1 MWQQQMAKGSLG
13 WVSDA
18 IHVQDDKNTFLIEK
32 CWAKR
37 TLKSPPA
44 QYSVSQ
50 GMDFS
55 LWLFKMEYVLPRP

>member
-32 CWAKR
+32 CWTKR